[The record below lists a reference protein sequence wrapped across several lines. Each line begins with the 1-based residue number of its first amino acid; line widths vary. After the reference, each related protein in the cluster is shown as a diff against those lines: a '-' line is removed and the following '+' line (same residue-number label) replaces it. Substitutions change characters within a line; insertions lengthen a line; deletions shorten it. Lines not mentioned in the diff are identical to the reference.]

1 MCLKLTA
8 ALCSQVSALN
18 TVWISQSNITQR
30 RGRAGRCQPG
40 HSYHLFPRK
49 QLESMSVF
57 PVPEILRT
65 PLESVVIQ
73 AKIHCPDSKVSS
85 RPCFDRLT
93 LKFRK
98 EAQFESVL
106 CIKISFLETHCYSSS
121 SCRLWTSVTSA

>member
-1 MCLKLTA
+1 MYNFDPYNAKNIPALLKTAFVLQAGTQECENSISFECIMNDMSICSLDLTV

-18 TVWISQSNITQR
+18 TVWISQANITQR

-49 QLESMSVF
+49 QLDSMATF

-73 AKIHCPDSKVSS
+73 AKIHCPDSKVSM
-85 RPCFDRLT
+85 L
-93 LKFRK
+93 
-98 EAQFESVL
+98 
-106 CIKISFLETHCYSSS
+106 
-121 SCRLWTSVTSA
+121 